1 MALKMNITGPR
12 AALLLTVVMTASG
25 GLWLN
30 ARPLTMQG
38 VQPAQVAAAIK
49 ANSAAFRTFVWQ
61 QRMQIQVKGETKKV
75 TLNQMSYDIKGNLQK
90 TQLSEQPPPDSS
102 QPDSGG
108 GRRGRLKEI
117 IVQKK
122 TGEFKDM
129 MEGIASLVKS

>member
-49 ANSAAFRTFVWQ
+49 TNSASVENLCLATADADTSEGRD
-61 QRMQIQVKGETKKV
+61 KE
-75 TLNQMSYDIKGNLQK
+75 SYI
-90 TQLSEQPPPDSS
+90 EPDE
-102 QPDSGG
+102 
-108 GRRGRLKEI
+108 L
-117 IVQKK
+117 
-122 TGEFKDM
+122 
-129 MEGIASLVKS
+129 

>member
-1 MALKMNITGPR
+1 
-12 AALLLTVVMTASG
+12 
-25 GLWLN
+25 
-30 ARPLTMQG
+30 
-38 VQPAQVAAAIK
+38 
-49 ANSAAFRTFVWQ
+49 
-61 QRMQIQVKGETKKV
+61 MQIQVKGETKKV